1 MDEDGAA
8 GLDEDPQ
15 APSRIPETTR
25 QAIAWMVLDF
35 RMTRTPHSIVA
46 AALLGATA
54 LAGVARAQAYL
65 PEDNLAYPVQVLVAG
80 GGGTGFFVRRDRE
93 LFLVTA
99 RHVLVD
105 VLTGRLQAPEFT
117 LRALSKDVHESAV
130 TVIHVNAAQLEDAKQ
145 IRTDEPRDV
154 AVVRLATLRPDGL
167 NTIPGVVVTEKSK
180 GAIVVAPF
188 DYLTRYADVDVSS
201 QIFMFGYPSVGVAGF
216 SQIDRTRPLVRA
228 GIVAGLN
235 VALKTIIIDAPVNHG
250 NSGGPVVQL
259 SRTNRLRIIGIAT
272 QFVPVPEDVLPLKP
286 EDAPASAP
294 PSRSLLALGNSGYG
308 VVASADAIIE
318 LISGF

>member
-1 MDEDGAA
+1 M
-8 GLDEDPQ
+8 
-15 APSRIPETTR
+15 R
-25 QAIAWMVLDF
+25 QPIAWMVLDF
-35 RMTRTPHSIVA
+35 RMTRTSLSIA
-46 AALLGATA
+46 AAVLLEATA

-65 PEDNLAYPVQVLVAG
+65 PEDNLAYPVQVLVPD

-99 RHVLVD
+99 RHVIFD
-105 VLTGRLQAPEFT
+105 VLTGRLHAPELT

-130 TVIHVNAAQLEDAKQ
+130 TVMHVNAAQLVEAKQ
-145 IRTDEPRDV
+145 IHADEPRDV
-154 AVVRLATLRPDGL
+154 AVVRLASLRTDGL
-167 NTIPGVVVTEKSK
+167 NTTPGVVVTEKSK

-188 DYLTRYADVDVSS
+188 EYLTRYADVDVSS
-201 QIFMFGYPSVGVAGF
+201 QIFMFGYPSVGVAGS
-216 SQIDRTRPLVRA
+216 SQIDRTRPLVRG

-235 VALKTIIIDAPVNHG
+235 AALKTIIIDAPVNHG

-259 SRTNRLRIIGIAT
+259 SRANRLRIIGIAT

-286 EDAPASAP
+286 EAPAPGPAP
-294 PSRSLLALGNSGYG
+294 GTMLALGNSGYG

-318 LISGF
+318 LISRF